1 MSSVGFGPGQMPD
14 FSQLQMGDL
23 AKETQFVRQEIAA
36 VGAELAFAEMDDP
49 DVMAMLKE
57 MKDKHENLR
66 DKLKP
71 PEKAKQPEKA
81 ATDMKG
87 GEGAKEEEFAAK
99 YPFLKENTISPIARQ
114 LEGGSAK
121 SPQDVLELLNKN
133 YPGRSYQVDQ
143 ALDYLKATV
152 KDAEALKHIE
162 DAQKELR
169 KNPVTRREIIY
180 RNAVYESAKTAGTEG
195 LSDKEKA
202 LVNDPLGMVEMC
214 GKFLNGEVNTFTVAR
229 TFLRKDM
236 DLQDINVFIR
246 FMFSNMTPDLKNPSL
261 NEVDYKP
268 LLLQMTQEIKTQQA
282 VLQSLRAE
290 YKNAKRIMGDLAEA
304 GLIQPPTTSKL

>member
-1 MSSVGFGPGQMPD
+1 MTSIGFGPGNLPD
-14 FSQLQMGDL
+14 FSQIQMGDL
-23 AKETQFVRQEIAA
+23 TKETQFIKQEIAA

-49 DVMAMLKE
+49 DIAEWLKA
-57 MKDKHENLR
+57 MKDQHESLKN
-66 DKLKP
+66 KLQQ
-71 PEKAKQPEKA
+71 PEKTKQPEKTA
-81 ATDMKG
+81 ADMKG

-99 YPFLKENTISPIARQ
+99 YPFLKEITISPIARQ
-114 LEGGSAK
+114 LEAGEAK
-121 SPQDVLELLNKN
+121 SPQDVLNLLNKN
-133 YPGRSYQVDQ
+133 YPGKSYQVDQ

-152 KDAEALKHIE
+152 KDGEALKHIE

-180 RNAVYESAKTAGTEG
+180 RNAVYESARTAGTEG
-195 LSDKEKA
+195 LSEGEKA
-202 LVNDPLGMVEMC
+202 LVQDPLGMVDMC
-214 GKFLNGEVNTFTVAR
+214 GRFLNGEVNTFTVAR

-236 DLQDINVFIR
+236 DLQSINVFIR

-290 YKNAKRIMGDLAEA
+290 YKHAKRIMGDLVEAE
-304 GLIQPPTTSKL
+304 LIQPPPAKS